1 MLKGIKQS
9 DKELLPVINDYGC
22 LFLCF
27 AQASPLIFEGKEGRQ
42 ALNKIWSE
50 ATKKGYISGDINHDG
65 DYDDDGEAE
74 IKNHNALANEF
85 FALDVR
91 YYGTHH
97 KADEKIP
104 SKVKVVFGK
113 YVWKSGHF
121 VVLNKSKA
129 VTFDSF
135 GKSNTVSNGKLESMR
150 WYYANS

>member
-27 AQASPLIFEGKEGRQ
+27 AEASPLIFEGKEGRQ
-42 ALNKIWSE
+42 ALNKIWLE
-50 ATKKGYISGDINHDG
+50 AVKKGYISGDINHDR

-91 YYGTHH
+91 YDGTHH

-113 YVWKSGHF
+113 YVWKGGHF
-121 VVLNKSKA
+121 VVLNKSKI
-129 VTFDSF
+129 VTYDSF
-135 GKSNTVSNGKLESMR
+135 GKSNTVKNGHLDSMR
-150 WYYANS
+150 FYY